1 MNTEAVPSARA
12 RGGHGAPGSPHPA
25 IHPRCPRSP
34 APSLPRR
41 PLEQSIAARLCRV
54 ALAASVAGCRMRPVL
69 VWDFW
74 LFKTV
79 TNSKIRARRFN
90 PFAAL
95 LIRNSM
101 SVNGRRGFL
110 FFFFFPPVCFFFF
123 WSEKSPP
130 LPGRAGCAGQAGS
143 RVRGCRALLPSP
155 PPLLSLNEKFN
166 PIKKLNLVCLK

>member
-1 MNTEAVPSARA
+1 MPSARA

-41 PLEQSIAARLCRV
+41 PLERSIAARLCRV

-101 SVNGRRGFL
+101 SVNGRRGF
-110 FFFFFPPVCFFFF
+110 FFFFFSPRVFFFF
-123 WSEKSPP
+123 FLVGEITAAPGPGRLCGPGWIAGAGLPGSAP
-130 LPGRAGCAGQAGS
+130 LPA
-143 RVRGCRALLPSP
+143 PSA
-155 PPLLSLNEKFN
+155 
-166 PIKKLNLVCLK
+166 